1 MIDTN
6 IILGYYAIAL
16 ILCVI
21 SILMSDEVKVKD
33 LLLSVL
39 VLLVPILGALTFIYL
54 IFVILS
60 EKGVISRI
68 REKINAFLN
77 YRIK

>member
-1 MIDTN
+1 MIDIS
-6 IILGYYAIAL
+6 IIGGYYVVAVA
-16 ILCVI
+16 LCVI
-21 SILMSDEVKVKD
+21 SILMSDELKIKD
-33 LLLSVL
+33 LLLSIFVL
-39 VLLVPILGALTFIYL
+39 IVPILGALTFIYL

-68 REKINAFLN
+68 GGKINTFLN

>member
-1 MIDTN
+1 MIDMN
-6 IILGYYAIAL
+6 IIYGYYAIAL
-16 ILCVI
+16 ILCAI
-21 SILMSDEVKVKD
+21 SILMSDELKIKD
-33 LLLSVL
+33 LLLSIFVL
-39 VLLVPILGALTFIYL
+39 IVPILGALTFIYL

-68 REKINAFLN
+68 GGKINTFLN